1 MKPTHTNKLL
11 SLLLAL
17 ALVFNLACPAFAA
30 ELDTAESDTD
40 ELVSSET
47 TTDDSED
54 WDTLPVTDSSEDET
68 AEEETADSSAGEE
81 TSTQEETD
89 GQEAE
94 TAEDAAETAE
104 SAEDAGEETDTTEAE
119 TAEEDVLVTAMSAAD
134 EGEAGVFA
142 LSEEDE
148 SWVYTLDEDGS
159 VMFAFVY
166 LEDDQQ
172 VFAAD
177 GFYLLPAGT
186 VEVTQDETTVTYSFA
201 VGIYYFDADG
211 LWQKDLDEETA
222 SVYLTT
228 VEEEDGDLVAED
240 TDSKVLAVDSATV
253 KETTDGYSVSSNIE
267 YFAGKFNSRYYYEG
281 ELYSGLF
288 RFTSGGKL
296 YVITNGKG
304 SSFTGTMSS
313 SAGTY
318 ICNYTLST
326 SYDGCY
332 YKSGY
337 TYTGYLSSNRT
348 YYTKGKK
355 DTSISG
361 WKTIS
366 SKEYYFT
373 KGVAAKGTKRIKR
386 NGYTYTY
393 TFRSDGSLVTDLFAY
408 NSSYKKKKL
417 HIVLARGS
425 HTGTILAYN
434 SSTKKYD
441 IPVKSFVISMSRK
454 SSNTKP
460 GTYKLTTRKR
470 WWKYKA
476 GLWYQYA
483 TYVSGSGSWT
493 HSEQYSKASVK
504 ALKYSSYNGLGTNQS
519 KQCIRMQVVNCK
531 LIYDLAKSN
540 GSNTRVVITRGN
552 GYLPFGKM
560 TLSNNYDA
568 TGKVK
573 STQKYDPTDPA
584 V

>member
-1 MKPTHTNKLL
+1 MKPTHTHKLL
-11 SLLLAL
+11 SLVLAL
-17 ALVFNLACPAFAA
+17 AMVFSLACPAFAA
-30 ELDTAESDTD
+30 EVDTAEVLED
-40 ELVSSET
+40 ETTASET
-47 TTDDSED
+47 TGSDSED
-54 WDTLPVTDSSEDET
+54 WDTLPVTDDSED
-68 AEEETADSSAGEE
+68 ETADSSAEE
-81 TSTQEETD
+81 TPAEEETD
-89 GQEAE
+89 AE
-94 TAEDAAETAE
+94 NESDTEDAAEPDEESAADAEEAEETE
-104 SAEDAGEETDTTEAE
+104 SAEEEAVVTDLETD
-119 TAEEDVLVTAMSAAD
+119 
-134 EGEAGVFA
+134 GESDGIVFA
-142 LSEEDE
+142 LGEEDE
-148 SWVYTLDEDGS
+148 SWVYTLDADGDP
-159 VMFAFVY
+159 VFAFVY
-166 LEDDQQ
+166 QEDEQQ
-172 VFAAD
+172 MFAAD

-186 VEVTQDETTVTYSFA
+186 VQVTQEGTTITYSFA
-201 VGIYYFDADG
+201 AGIYYFDADG
-211 LWQKDLDEETA
+211 IWQKDLDEETA
-222 SVYLTT
+222 SVILTT
-228 VEEEDGDLVAED
+228 VDEENGDLVVED
-240 TDSKVLAVDSATV
+240 ADSKVLTLDSATV
-253 KETTDGYSVSSNIE
+253 KETENGYSISSNIE
-267 YFAGKFNSRYYYEG
+267 YFDGKFNSRYYYEG

-288 RFTSGGKL
+288 RFKSSGKL
-296 YVITNGKG
+296 YLITNGVGK
-304 SSFTGTMSS
+304 SFTGTMKSS
-313 SAGTY
+313 YGTY

-326 SYDGCY
+326 SYDGLY
-332 YKSGY
+332 YKSGKVF
-337 TYTGYLSSNRT
+337 TGLRASNLT

-355 DTSISG
+355 DTSVSG

-373 KGVAAKGTKRIKR
+373 KGKAATGTKRIKR

-393 TFRSDGSLVTDLFAY
+393 TFRSDGTLVTNLFEY

-441 IPVKSFVISMSRK
+441 IPVKSFVVSMSRA

-470 WWKYKA
+470 WWKYSSK
-476 GLWYQYA
+476 LYYQYA

-531 LIYDLAKSN
+531 LIYDLGKSN

-568 TGKVK
+568 TGKIK
-573 STQKYDPTDPA
+573 SSQKYDPTDPA

>member
-1 MKPTHTNKLL
+1 MKPTHTHKLL

-17 ALVFNLACPAFAA
+17 AMVFSLACPAFAA
-30 ELDTAESDTD
+30 QADTTEALED
-40 ELVSSET
+40 ETTSSET
-47 TTDDSED
+47 ADSASED
-54 WDTLPVTDSSEDET
+54 WDTLPVTDDSED
-68 AEEETADSSAGEE
+68 ETADSSAEE
-81 TSTQEETD
+81 TPAEEEETD
-89 GQEAE
+89 
-94 TAEDAAETAE
+94 AEDTGDTENAENTEAAEESAADAE
-104 SAEDAGEETDTTEAE
+104 ETETIEEDEAVVTGLDASAEDGAI
-119 TAEEDVLVTAMSAAD
+119 
-134 EGEAGVFA
+134 VFA
-142 LSEEDE
+142 LGEEDE
-148 SWVYTLDEDGS
+148 SWVYTLDASGDP
-159 VMFAFVY
+159 VFAFVY
-166 LEDDQQ
+166 LEDGQQ

-186 VEVTQDETTVTYSFA
+186 VNVVLGESTYICSFA
-201 VGIYYFDADG
+201 AGIYYFDEDG
-211 LWQKDLDEETA
+211 VWQKDLDEKTA
-222 SVYLTT
+222 SVALTT

-240 TDSKVLAVDSATV
+240 TDSKVLTLDSATV
-253 KETTDGYSVSSNIE
+253 KETSSGYAISSNIE
-267 YFAGKFNSRYYYEG
+267 YFAGKFNSRYYFEG
-281 ELYSGLF
+281 EIYSGLF
-288 RFTSGGKL
+288 RFSSGGTL
-296 YVITNGKG
+296 YLITNGVGK
-304 SSFTGTMSS
+304 SFTGTMKSS
-313 SAGTY
+313 YGTY

-326 SYDGCY
+326 SYDGLY
-332 YKSGY
+332 YKSGKA
-337 TYTGYLSSNRT
+337 YTGFRSSNLT

-355 DTSISG
+355 DTSVSG

-373 KGVAAKGTKRIKR
+373 KGVAATGTKRIKR

-393 TFRSDGSLVTDLFAY
+393 TFRSNGTLVTNLFEY

-441 IPVKSFVISMSRK
+441 IPVKSFVVSMSRK
-454 SSNTKP
+454 SSNTKA

-470 WWKYKA
+470 WWKYSSK
-476 GLWYQYA
+476 LYYQYA

-493 HSEQYSKASVK
+493 HSEQYSKTSIK

-540 GSNTRVVITRGN
+540 NSNTRVVITKGN

-568 TGKVK
+568 TGKIK
-573 STQKYDPTDPA
+573 SSQKYDPTDPA